1 MKPKLVNR
9 GAFLNKSFSVSCLE
23 GQNFFKVWHY
33 HPELELV
40 VILESEGT
48 QFVGDSIEKFQS
60 GDVLLLGKN
69 VPHLLL
75 NDSIYFEMRSSLAAR
90 AVVINF
96 EQYFLGNT
104 FLSLPEM
111 KHIHKLLE
119 RSKQGIKFQGT
130 SRMLAKKI
138 IKKIV
143 PLGDFDRMLELIKL
157 LGILAETSEYRLL
170 TSTGFSDSLN
180 SPETNKMGEIYA
192 YIMNN
197 FDKSLSLQKIAKIV
211 HMNPKSFSRFFK
223 KNTKKNFTRY
233 VNEVR
238 IGYACKLLLEKK
250 LNISEIAYEIGFNN
264 ISHFNR
270 QFRSIKGHS
279 PKEYVKGHDN

>member
-9 GAFLNKSFSVSCLE
+9 GAFQNESFNTSYLNGPS
-23 GQNFFKVWHY
+23 FFKVWHY
-33 HPELELV
+33 HPELELI

-75 NDSIYFEMRSSLAAR
+75 NDSIYFEKQSNLKAR
-90 AVVINF
+90 AISINF
-96 EQYFLGNT
+96 NQYFLGNT

-111 KHIHKLLE
+111 KHIRKLLE

-130 SRMLAKKI
+130 SKLKAVDI
-138 IKKIV
+138 IKKIASSSN
-143 PLGDFDRMLELIKL
+143 FDRIIELIKL
-157 LGILAETSEYRLL
+157 LGILAKTTEYRLL
-170 TSTGFSDSLN
+170 TSIEYSDSLN
-180 SPETNKMGEIYA
+180 DIETSRIGKVYD
-192 YIMNN
+192 YVMNN
-197 FDKSLSLQKIAKIV
+197 FDKNLSLQRAAKIV

-223 KNTKKNFTRY
+223 KNAKKNFTKY
-233 VNEVR
+233 INEVR

-250 LNISEIAYEIGFNN
+250 MNISEICYEIGFNN
-264 ISHFNR
+264 ISYFNR
-270 QFRSIKGHS
+270 QFKSIEGLS
-279 PKEYVKGHDN
+279 PKEYVKLYDN